1 MAIEQVLG
9 TLDHLVR
16 EVPATARDA
25 SDGFGETLERLIES
39 TEAANKDANVA
50 VLDMVT
56 GKGDVHDAML
66 AMQRADLTLQL
77 TVQVRNKLV
86 QAYQEIMRTP
96 V

>member
-9 TLDHLVR
+9 TLDQLVR
-16 EVPATARDA
+16 DAPQAPQKATQ
-25 SDGFGETLERLIES
+25 GFGDTLERLIES
-39 TEAANKDANVA
+39 TESANREANIA
-50 VLDMVT
+50 VVDMVS
-56 GKGDVHDAML
+56 GNGDVHDAML

>member
-9 TLDHLVR
+9 ALDQLVR
-16 EVPATARDA
+16 DAPTTPQKATR
-25 SDGFGETLERLIES
+25 GFGDTLERLIES
-39 TEAANKDANVA
+39 TESANKEANIA
-50 VLDMVT
+50 VVDMVS

>member
-9 TLDHLVR
+9 TLDQLVR
-16 EVPATARDA
+16 DAPTAPQTATG
-25 SDGFGETLERLIES
+25 GFGDTLERLIES
-39 TEAANKDANVA
+39 TETANKEANIA
-50 VLDMVT
+50 VVDMVS